1 MSNFTPIP
9 SFKFWCQKVLPLVYD
24 DSLSFYEV
32 LCKLTDYVN
41 IMINNQDFFDE
52 QLKEYGLS
60 ISVLQNDVNFLKEEI
75 EKVKNGDYLSLYI
88 DSLKNYIDNNLQEM
102 VSKIVK
108 YIVFGLTKDGH
119 FIAYI
124 PPAWDFIKFDT
135 IMQGDLFGHLVLNW

>member
-1 MSNFTPIP
+1 MGNFTPIP

-32 LCKLTDYVN
+32 LCKLTEYIN
-41 IMINNQDFFDE
+41 MMINNQDFFEE

-60 ISVLQNDVNFLKEEI
+60 ISILQNDVNFLKQEM

-108 YIVFGLTKDGH
+108 YVMFGLTKDGH

-124 PPAWDFIKFDT
+124 PPAWNFIHFDT
-135 IMQGDLFGHLVLNW
+135 IMQGELFGHLVLNW